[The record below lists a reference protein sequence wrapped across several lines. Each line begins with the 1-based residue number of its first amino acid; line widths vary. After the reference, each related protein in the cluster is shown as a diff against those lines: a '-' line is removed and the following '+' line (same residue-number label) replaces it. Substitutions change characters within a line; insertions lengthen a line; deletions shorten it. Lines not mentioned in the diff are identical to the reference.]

1 MKSNNIVF
9 DGCSIKV
16 KLKVAT
22 LLLKAQKGMIFI
34 FVQYGCFDSANFQ
47 SNRTIR
53 RSLITKIWDKSLF
66 LVGSIWKHLYDT
78 ALYVDDLRKWQISI
92 PNKGMYTAIKT
103 VRISLFFLDW
113 SVDKESTQ
121 VGQKSEESTRNCDPL
136 LSILSASKNDE
147 MCALVKLAISCLDIE
162 RWWRCHFWLWKP
174 IDEVAVSHSIRI
186 GT

>member
-53 RSLITKIWDKSLF
+53 RSLITKI
-66 LVGSIWKHLYDT
+66 
-78 ALYVDDLRKWQISI
+78 
-92 PNKGMYTAIKT
+92 
-103 VRISLFFLDW
+103 
-113 SVDKESTQ
+113 
-121 VGQKSEESTRNCDPL
+121 
-136 LSILSASKNDE
+136 
-147 MCALVKLAISCLDIE
+147 
-162 RWWRCHFWLWKP
+162 
-174 IDEVAVSHSIRI
+174 
-186 GT
+186 